1 MKIPFKLISIF
12 LILIL
17 TDSCTKNSL
26 TDVPIFTQEPAASIE
41 ASLTISIKNL
51 PQSKTEEYCIGI
63 LQRNIFDESGKYEKV
78 SEADFLLSQPINSS
92 NVTFKDLSE
101 YYKSEIFIN
110 IFQKASDGSYIPVTH
125 SGNQLEYFVAFG
137 HIEKEIDCNIS
148 KPDGI
153 RKTTINVNVPQEYL
167 HKEVFLVKE
176 EKLTMFTTQ
185 LEAGKMPDSDSY
197 IHKITLES
205 PDFQWIINSPL
216 HPEKYFLLLSR
227 PVPEIPYLKDPVEE
241 INYETSSVQ
250 VVITKETKKKINIA
264 AIRGGEKLNQHE
276 IYLIE
281 KNQWPQV
288 ERIVKELHGHPEKDM
303 YVEKGTLTTGEARF
317 EVYCTEGT
325 KEYVVYIPK
334 WNTEYYDSYQKL
346 EVAVNSETPEYTL
359 EFEFPYNPPTSGGA
373 TQKTISMAITVE
385 DMEGYTFGWSGGK
398 VYVLNDAEKLK
409 EAIYSIGYGEFEGLY
424 SSDTSINTP
433 DDLPVTLT
441 LNQIEISS
449 DKEVAIFMYPVVQGG
464 FNFRLAVKRIPGA
477 NLTDGYKVTLTKDN
491 LENIPF

>member
-1 MKIPFKLISIF
+1 M
-12 LILIL
+12 
-17 TDSCTKNSL
+17 
-26 TDVPIFTQEPAASIE
+26 AAGR
-41 ASLTISIKNL
+41 T
-51 PQSKTEEYCIGI
+51 Y
-63 LQRNIFDESGKYEKV
+63 
-78 SEADFLLSQPINSS
+78 
-92 NVTFKDLSE
+92 
-101 YYKSEIFIN
+101 
-110 IFQKASDGSYIPVTH
+110 
-125 SGNQLEYFVAFG
+125 
-137 HIEKEIDCNIS
+137 
-148 KPDGI
+148 
-153 RKTTINVNVPQEYL
+153 RKRTART
-167 HKEVFLVKE
+167 
-176 EKLTMFTTQ
+176 
-185 LEAGKMPDSDSY
+185 
-197 IHKITLES
+197 
-205 PDFQWIINSPL
+205 
-216 HPEKYFLLLSR
+216 SR
-227 PVPEIPYLKDPVEE
+227 
-241 INYETSSVQ
+241 
-250 VVITKETKKKINIA
+250 
-264 AIRGGEKLNQHE
+264 
-276 IYLIE
+276 
-281 KNQWPQV
+281 
-288 ERIVKELHGHPEKDM
+288 KDM

-359 EFEFPYNPPTSGGA
+359 EFDFPYNPPTSGGA